1 VNGQREVGS
10 LSVPA
15 PPALGSR
22 RAAVLAACLAAVGF
36 VLALV
41 LQGVRGHVGSP
52 PREHVFSAAVTY
64 VGLATAG
71 LALAVGLFL
80 AAVMRIWRDE
90 ELGARRRRVRWWER
104 LVITLVYATIAS
116 AAVAALVAVHGKLVS
131 RLVRVQ
137 GRRGRGI
144 AGRHRRPTAPE
155 HVHWSF
161 FAAVAVGAL
170 LGALVLA
177 LLYRRERGDDLRRA
191 SAGDALDRAA
201 AAGIEELEAE
211 PDPRRAVIRCYAA
224 MEGSLTE
231 SGVPRQAAE
240 TPFEYLGRL
249 LGTLEG
255 GAHAAARLTPLFERA
270 KFSRHEIDEAMR
282 HDALEVVRSL
292 RRELER

>member
-1 VNGQREVGS
+1 VNRQREVGS

-15 PPALGSR
+15 PPAIGSR

-52 PREHVFSAAVTY
+52 PREHVFSVAVTY

-104 LVITLVYATIAS
+104 LVITLVYAAIAS
-116 AAVAALVAVHGKLVS
+116 VAVAALVSVHGKPAS
-131 RLVRVQ
+131 RLVRVG
-137 GRRGRGI
+137 GRSV

-161 FAAVAVGAL
+161 FAAVTVGAL

-177 LLYRRERGDDLRRA
+177 LLYRRERGRDLRRA
-191 SAGDALDRAA
+191 SAGDALARAA
-201 AAGIEELEAE
+201 AAGIDELEAE

-224 MEGSLTE
+224 MEGSFTE

-249 LGTLEG
+249 LGRLEG